1 MKKALAGP
9 AKRTAKKLPERR
21 AMIAAARR
29 RAMVVRVRAEAFTRS
44 ADRRLNAVLARAPK
58 VEAWTHAADRR
69 LNRELVR
76 AWPRLAALGRRAKA
90 VFAPWLRLLGRRLR
104 PVAVLLLRA
113 FSWIERRLR
122 RLAALAGQAARRIW
136 AVLSFERV
144 ICAAIVVAALA
155 LIASQFVEYRSVEIG
170 QPGYADLPASA
181 APPAVGEENAGEPHA
196 YLLIPVALLAAALA
210 LVGLRRRR
218 WRLGRTIF
226 VLGLVS
232 LAVILLVDLPA
243 GQDAGAEETRFSGAT
258 AVLEEGFYIEL
269 AAAAGLIIGGL
280 LYYAGPCRTRTN
292 SFARAASAL
301 RRRRRRRDSSRPR
314 AARRPSPR
322 RSAGVSAPASQR

>member
-29 RAMVVRVRAEAFTRS
+29 RAMVARVRAEAFTRA
-44 ADRRLNAVLARAPK
+44 ADRRLNALLVRGPRTQ
-58 VEAWTHAADRR
+58 AWTQAADRR
-69 LNRELVR
+69 LNRLLVR
-76 AWPRLAALGRRAKA
+76 TWPRLAATGRKVRALCT
-90 VFAPWLRLLGRRLR
+90 PWLRWLGRRLR
-104 PVAVLLLRA
+104 PVAVLLLRV

-122 RLAALAGQAARRIW
+122 RLTALAVAGAKRLW
-136 AVLSFERV
+136 AFLSFERV

-155 LIASQFVEYRSVEIG
+155 LVASQFVEYRSVEIG
-170 QPGYADLPASA
+170 QPGYAGLPSSA
-181 APPAVGEENAGEPHA
+181 APPTVSEETAGHAHA
-196 YLLIPVALLAAALA
+196 YLLIPVALLAAMIA
-210 LVGLRRRR
+210 LVALRRKR
-218 WRLGRTIF
+218 WRLGRVVF

-243 GQDAGAEETRFSGAT
+243 GQDAAAEEARFSGAT
-258 AVLEEGFYIEL
+258 AVLEDGFYIEL
-269 AAAAGLIIGGL
+269 AAAIGLIIGGL

-301 RRRRRRRDSSRPR
+301 RRRRRRRASSRAR
-314 AARRPSPR
+314 AGRRPSPR
-322 RSAGVSAPASQR
+322 RNAGVSAPASRP

>member
-1 MKKALAGP
+1 
-9 AKRTAKKLPERR
+9 
-21 AMIAAARR
+21 
-29 RAMVVRVRAEAFTRS
+29 MVVRVRAEAFTRS
-44 ADRRLNAVLARAPK
+44 ADRRLNAALAAMLSKAPK
-58 VEAWTHAADRR
+58 VAA
-69 LNRELVR
+69 
-76 AWPRLAALGRRAKA
+76 AFK
-90 VFAPWLRLLGRRLR
+90 PWLRRLGRRLR
-104 PVAVLLLRA
+104 PVAILLLRA

-122 RLAALAGQAARRIW
+122 RLAALTGRVARRTW
-136 AVLSFERV
+136 ATLSFERV

-181 APPAVGEENAGEPHA
+181 APPAVGEEDAGKPHA
-196 YLLIPVALLAAALA
+196 YLLIPVALLAATLA
-210 LVGLRRRR
+210 LVGLRRKR

-301 RRRRRRRDSSRPR
+301 RRRRRRPDSSRR
-314 AARRPSPR
+314 KGARRPSPR
-322 RSAGVSAPASQR
+322 RSAGVSAPASPR